1 MWYRTRIRHDLFG
14 AKELWLFG
22 LYFFVSMRTETSDLI
37 PSFYGARFALLADDI
52 IHFRNV
58 LGLHFSNAENS
69 PKKLPQN
76 DLFRSKSLKHTFF
89 AYSRLAR
96 KGRVHFLGVIW
107 SHMIS

>member
-1 MWYRTRIRHDLFG
+1 M
-14 AKELWLFG
+14 
-22 LYFFVSMRTETSDLI
+22 DLI
-37 PSFYGARFALLADDI
+37 QSFYGARFALLADDI
-52 IHFRNV
+52 ISFRNRSNV

-69 PKKLPQN
+69 QKKLPQN
-76 DLFRSKSLKHTFF
+76 DLFRSKSLKHTVF